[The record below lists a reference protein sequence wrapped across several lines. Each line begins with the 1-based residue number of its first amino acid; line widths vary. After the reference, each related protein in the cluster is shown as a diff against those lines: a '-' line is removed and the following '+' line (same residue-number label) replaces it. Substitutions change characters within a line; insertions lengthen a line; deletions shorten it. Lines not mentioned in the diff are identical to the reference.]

1 MPPPELADFMAQTC
15 DSSFTK
21 HCQAIIDNAVGG
33 GIVCA
38 LGEQSLRTFLTDIS
52 ITLKPQQD
60 FIIEG
65 LDNLKKTTEV
75 AVAALE
81 ESGSPYKHSVVRN
94 LRTHNAAYV
103 TFTKEGDTFRGAT
116 KFAKGL
122 RRTIGSA
129 WDPPNAPVNIR
140 LRGSGSLGVTGGPL
154 LNEVAQSLNM
164 VWLISAGSLEDPF
177 CLMEVCAAVRQGTPV
192 LPVRL
197 AGAGMRPLNLPI
209 WAYSIEAKPSR
220 SGVTTSSALTASSAD
235 DTAVA
240 ADANS
245 KNGPD
250 TLKNSSNLI
259 GGGGRSG
266 GEHQLVATG
275 GDASNTATEFRE
287 RGRRLRRRAVDGFY
301 AQLAQR
307 LPKQV
312 QAELHRNRF
321 LVKDVI
327 AAVRSCL
334 EGTGETEAGDTGQ
347 AGAGAAG
354 TRSDR
359 AASATASKARAK
371 PPVFDISDQPADHDM
386 LLTTLVGVNRRK
398 TGPADVEDITNRD
411 KERESASS
419 SWNWEQVPQSAP
431 LAGRARL
438 TDAVPWRTD
447 EEMSEM
453 IKMEEAEADDLAGLL
468 VQDMRTHPSSE
479 QHQWEGCKGLADLAA
494 RDSDGLSAVRRQG
507 GIQAILAA
515 LAACPKDADVQRWGC
530 QALVP
535 LFSDPIVATPFRQAG
550 IAAVIRALAVL
561 SCCEA
566 ALKSMGAVGGA
577 GGGSGARGGGPKA
590 TAARARWNRAVKK
603 LEINRVREQRRASLE
618 KSEAAVR
625 AIEREEEELAKKI
638 EASRKSIELELQ
650 KEIEAEED
658 AAVADANDAAEGDDT
673 GETRDNTNSDEG
685 SSSESVDAAA
695 AAAVSGVRGSIDGKD
710 KEGGR
715 TAAEETTPEGQEKPE
730 LENNGETEN
739 DKGDSNDKDD
749 SSICDDALAEE
760 QRRLEEQDRLEHEAE
775 MARLKKIQD
784 ANKLDQWAM
793 TDADIAIYDKAFF
806 KQDKDKDGF
815 ISPQE
820 AKSMF
825 QKARTSEDAR
835 RHIWEMCD
843 PYRRGKLTQHGWRV
857 AYHLARSMKSRKL
870 ELPEALPLCLY
881 PPGFVPGASSPAE
894 KGNDAVD
901 APEGGNSSQGNREE
915 NRKGVKESAGN
926 EGRAVTD
933 ENRGAGVGGG
943 ECEPGGARGKARGK
957 TKDKQ
962 NGKKGGGIFSRNK
975 PASANSSMK
984 EKEGGKGMEAMGL
997 QKKVKTES
1005 VGEKET
1011 AAVELGPAS
1020 QDKDKDKD
1028 KRKKKTKNTKE
1039 KKEVDTGDS
1048 DKYHLSDAHKTQ
1060 YTKVFDK
1067 LTKGKTEKKIS
1078 GNQAAKMLAKS
1089 GLSKKDLGKL
1099 WAMADADRD
1108 GKLSGHEFAVAM
1120 HLAACAVGT
1129 PALPLPGALPPCL
1142 AAASATENKTSRE
1155 GDGDGPAG
1163 AAAMAE
1169 EAGSVVLVD
1178 DTSSVVSSLG
1188 YPEGLSDVDSEE
1200 EGGAAAGTRDNAP
1213 EKATGKEE
1221 KCRQESKKGGASS
1234 DPAAARTDEVPG
1246 KRTGM
1251 TKKAR
1256 DKDRA
1261 RGQKDKEEGVA
1272 GDGEG
1277 EGSATT
1283 GTSRKE
1289 KEQEG
1294 GSEYRMSDQD
1304 AARYG
1309 KAFDKLAKGNGVT
1322 LGGKEAAV
1330 VLAKSGLGKKDLGRL
1345 WTMSDIDRDGALS
1358 RVEFSIAMH
1367 LASCSAKKGLPVPR
1381 ALPES
1386 LAALLSQPGAP
1397 NEERGRGAAASGEE
1411 TTTTGSTTTRGK
1423 VETPSA
1429 SSDSGRNS
1437 RQRSK
1442 REANAGKI
1450 KAEAIGDKQGGNGG
1464 KDGKRAGTKPRT
1476 KNERKEEEKGNK
1488 DGSNTAATT
1497 EKEAGSS
1504 KKRGFEMVS
1513 SAAVATTAGP
1523 SKTSAAAENDTTD
1536 KTTNPASPE
1545 ADSGGQ
1551 SKKRNKKATP
1561 RDQEQEHHKGDKHA
1575 TTATAAKQ
1583 RPASRDKTLA
1593 VEAARSKPLKNHK
1606 APKKNKKGKTSSPA
1620 TTAGQVG
1627 SGREAEESVPP
1638 QPDQQSGSANAPA
1651 ETLALVSVPEE
1662 RHEGRLA
1669 AAKAGKSVTE
1679 IEAGSAEGDAD
1690 HDRAETEDEGDD
1702 AKTPTKEIKS
1712 LSREERDQL
1721 YGMSTSERAG
1731 YDVIFMQID
1740 ADHNGTIDGHEAA
1753 KLLGKSGLTRAQLSD
1768 IWGLAD
1774 ANDNGE
1780 LDHDEWAVALHLC
1793 RCVAH
1798 KHLPLPETLPRSLGG
1813 LGLAG
1818 GPDDDDEQPD
1828 GGKDQGPKGSK
1839 AKREA
1844 EQAREKEKKM
1854 MAGRAVKLRE
1864 QTQAFRLGKVTAAA
1878 FYITLAGAFGAKRH
1892 TMIPKVARSLPLDK
1906 ARALVA
1912 AAGLGEEVLEDNEV
1926 AEAKLAALR
1935 RRRVDEAN
1943 LHVKATT
1950 SNATARDV
1958 SLLACRL
1965 ANRLSATLDD
1975 ENGGARGTEGVG
1987 GDTLGAQI
1995 SVAADMASAGG
2006 VDAVALIFRM
2016 FGALDLEL
2024 MVEALQFSLILARA
2038 CGAVPIDE
2046 AASETSSLASSSHS
2060 LAGDRVVETAPE
2072 PSPLLPLLRPLYAP
2086 SVCKRVAE
2094 VAKQFS
2100 HSRRTQRLVCLLV
2113 GELGSTCGAPA
2124 RRCFA
2129 DCCEPI
2135 VVATAGGL
2143 DEHAASDSDGSSVLG
2158 GVGGGGGGKNGLST
2172 SIVASS
2178 LPGQG
2183 VRDVACQALSIL
2195 AQEPG
2200 LSRRL
2205 VAAGAGKASAIALAA
2220 APREHSVQLYGLETI
2235 ALLAESSCSPGMW
2248 ESTTIDA
2255 PCRLAVQ
2262 SVQTFI
2268 RDPNIHQAASRAIL
2282 ALLVGDAAGDASRS
2296 IAAAGGATALARVLA
2311 TSPNVRE
2318 VQFPAVLAINELLE
2332 GCRRNCADSVP
2343 TPASEPGGDDGSAS
2357 AVAAEPG
2364 NVERELIAAAGCELL
2379 CKSAK
2384 AFPRD
2389 RDLRLGCLRAMGALC
2404 RGARQAAVGRLIA
2417 AGVCEQLMKV
2427 VDAYPDDI
2435 EVRRAGLALLVGI
2448 SEHGEGTTEA
2458 SDDETEEHDD
2468 QGTQITTGALASRL
2482 GFVGAVDFAGMWLRQ
2497 VTAPTWAWV
2506 AGHGGGGGEEE
2517 ELARAWDL
2525 LMSCKTAF
2533 LLTRHSSTN
2542 RNRLTSMGAME
2553 ALSRAVAL
2561 SGRKNNLK
2569 VGLTPPAGLQ
2579 QDSTLSI
2586 AAETQLWAAQAL
2598 AELSGGHDNES
2609 RCSALMRCGA
2619 LRALLAAMNKSNSVS
2634 QLQRAGCMALG
2645 NVASCLKPKDLQA
2658 LGRNGGA
2665 QAVTGAFEACPG
2677 DKDVALAGLLAV
2689 AKLSMSSEN
2698 RRLLGQAGVCP
2709 LISKELLDFSHDE
2722 AVAEEGCRAVTRLAA
2737 LSGFNRTALGHAR
2750 AAEATATAMRK
2761 QPSKP
2766 KVQRWGLSAA
2776 AALVAETDPS
2786 GNTDRITSAGILGL
2800 AVKALMKFR
2809 HNPTVQAEGLKT
2821 FAKVATSGKD
2831 GTDAVW
2837 EAGVVLTV
2845 VRALGLY
2852 LNDANVQHW
2861 GVATMRALTGTD
2873 DRCDVW
2879 RGAGAPEAV
2888 VRTLVAFG
2896 RDGTGRHARHDEEG
2910 LGRAS
2915 EARPCTAEESLC
2927 VQFQACAAAFNLA
2940 VSSPDARRRIVR
2952 EGAGEAL
2959 AGMMKS
2965 NSSNQAALRGA
2976 LATLAALSASGAE
2989 NRKRLHRQE
2998 KEPAFCS
3005 GYKGGVPKAVASAL
3019 ESFPEDRRVRCEG
3032 ALTVQNLSLTPG
3044 GARAMTKA
3052 GVAPVI
3058 IRLLR
3063 ATLEESSSPTTSEGE
3078 GEGEEGPTLNCAI
3091 ENGHSG
3097 GRQADRDVIV
3107 YLLNGLA
3114 NMAAVDKSLGDFIGR
3129 HGACQAVV
3137 FALEHHPR
3145 DLQMQASGVKAVRAL
3160 ALGGCR
3166 NVRDLARLRGPL
3178 AIARAQGLFLRDRE
3192 IQLAVGAAMEALCR
3206 EGNRANREALVGAG
3220 SIVLLESAL
3229 TQFANDAEVVSQS
3242 FRALVEIVLVGTG
3255 PKTGMDA
3262 EGEDSKRC
3270 SRNVAGVE
3278 EEPQVK
3284 RSFSLPQLT
3293 LTEGAAATKGPL
3305 QPGEDACGTVG
3316 GVAVGEV
3323 SCAVEMVL
3331 AVLERN
3337 PCREVCLEAFA
3348 ALGRLL
3354 VNLGATDSE
3363 SVNVRSN
3370 DVRGQACQNRG
3381 AADGDTTACR
3391 KLPHNGMDGAVSP
3404 AGGLLQLAKVR
3415 HAVKRALKINR
3426 CDDVGLASR
3435 GGQILTLIAVAR
3447 GRALA
3452 Q

>member
-1 MPPPELADFMAQTC
+1 MAKTC

-21 HCQAIIDNAVGG
+21 HYQAIIDNAVGG
-33 GIVCA
+33 GIVCS
-38 LGEQSLRTFLTDIS
+38 LGEQSLRTFLTDIN

-60 FIIEG
+60 FIVQG
-65 LDNLKKTTEV
+65 LEKLKKTTEA

-81 ESGSPYKHSVVRN
+81 ESGSPYKHTVVRN

-122 RRTIGSA
+122 QRTIGSA
-129 WDPPNAPVNIR
+129 WDPPNAPVKIR

-154 LNEVAQSLNM
+154 LHEVAQSLNM

-209 WAYSIEAKPSR
+209 WAYSIEIKPSR
-220 SGVTTSSALTASSAD
+220 SGATTSSSLTASSAD
-235 DTAVA
+235 DAAVI
-240 ADANS
+240 ADANT
-245 KNGPD
+245 KNGPGNLENGSD
-250 TLKNSSNLI
+250 LKDCERGS
-259 GGGGRSG
+259 GG
-266 GEHQLVATG
+266 GEHQLAATG
-275 GDASNTATEFRE
+275 CGTGNTATEFRE

-307 LPKQV
+307 LPTKV

-327 AAVRSCL
+327 AAVRSCF
-334 EGTGETEAGDTGQ
+334 EGTGESEIGGTQQ
-347 AGAGAAG
+347 AGAGPAD
-354 TRSDR
+354 TRSDKT
-359 AASATASKARAK
+359 ASATVSKARAK
-371 PPVFDISDQPADHDM
+371 PPVFDISDQPPEHDM
-386 LLTTLVGVNRRK
+386 LLAALVGVNRRN
-398 TGPADVEDITNRD
+398 TGKADVEDDANRD
-411 KERESASS
+411 KGRESGSS
-419 SWNWEQVPQSAP
+419 FWNWEQVPRSAP

-438 TDAVPWRTD
+438 TDAVPWRSD
-447 EEMSEM
+447 EEVSQM

-468 VQDMRTHPSSE
+468 VNDMRTHPSSE

-535 LFSDPIVATPFRQAG
+535 LFSDPIVAKAFRQAG

-566 ALKSMGAVGGA
+566 ALKSMGAVGGSCR
-577 GGGSGARGGGPKA
+577 GSAVRGGRAKA
-590 TAARARWNRAVKK
+590 TSARTRWSRAVQKVD
-603 LEINRVREQRRASLE
+603 LFADRFW
-618 KSEAAVR
+618 
-625 AIEREEEELAKKI
+625 LARKI
-638 EASRKSIELELQ
+638 EARRKSIELELQ

-658 AAVADANDAAEGDDT
+658 AALAGDNDAAETNDA
-673 GETRDNTNSDEG
+673 GESRDNANSDEG
-685 SSSESVDAAA
+685 PSLGSVHAATTAAA
-695 AAAVSGVRGSIDGKD
+695 AGARGSIDGKNK
-710 KEGGR
+710 KEGR
-715 TAAEETTPEGQEKPE
+715 TSAEETTPEGQEE
-730 LENNGETEN
+730 SEIENNGEPEEKN
-739 DKGDSNDKDD
+739 KDD

-775 MARLKKIQD
+775 MARLKKE
-784 ANKLDQWAM
+784 L
-793 TDADIAIYDKAFF
+793 
-806 KQDKDKDGF
+806 
-815 ISPQE
+815 
-820 AKSMF
+820 
-825 QKARTSEDAR
+825 
-835 RHIWEMCD
+835 CD

-870 ELPEALPLCLY
+870 ELPEALPLCLH
-881 PPGFVPGASSPAE
+881 PPGFVPGASPPAE
-894 KGNDAVD
+894 KRNDAVD
-901 APEGGNSSQGNREE
+901 APEGGNGGQGNREA
-915 NRKGVKESAGN
+915 NRKGVKGSVGN
-926 EGRAVTD
+926 GVPAVANEDRET
-933 ENRGAGVGGG
+933 GVGGG
-943 ECEPGGARGKARGK
+943 EGKAGEAKGKVRGK
-957 TKDKQ
+957 TQEKN
-962 NGKKGGGIFSRNK
+962 NGKKGGGIFSRTR
-975 PASANSSMK
+975 PTLANSSTK
-984 EKEGGKGMEAMGL
+984 EKEGGKEMEAMEL
-997 QKKVKTES
+997 QAKVKTES

-1011 AAVELGPAS
+1011 AAVVLGPS
-1020 QDKDKDKD
+1020 EDMDNN
-1028 KRKKKTKNTKE
+1028 KRKTKKNKTKATKE
-1039 KKEVDTGDS
+1039 HKEVDTDVS
-1048 DKYHLSDAHKTQ
+1048 AIYHMSYAQKTR
-1060 YTKVFDK
+1060 YTNVFDK
-1067 LTKGKTEKKIS
+1067 LTTRKTEKKI
-1078 GNQAAKMLAKS
+1078 GGKQAATMLAKS
-1089 GLSKKDLGKL
+1089 GLSKTDLGSL

-1108 GKLSGHEFAVAM
+1108 GKLSRHEFAVAM
-1120 HLAACAVGT
+1120 HLAACAVRT
-1129 PALPLPGALPPCL
+1129 PALALPSVLPPCL
-1142 AAASATENKTSRE
+1142 AAASATENEGNRE
-1155 GDGDGPAG
+1155 GDGRVA
-1163 AAAMAE
+1163 AE
-1169 EAGSVVLVD
+1169 EKG
-1178 DTSSVVSSLG
+1178 
-1188 YPEGLSDVDSEE
+1188 
-1200 EGGAAAGTRDNAP
+1200 
-1213 EKATGKEE
+1213 
-1221 KCRQESKKGGASS
+1221 RQESTKGVASS
-1234 DPAAARTDEVPG
+1234 DPSPAKTDEVPG
-1246 KRTGM
+1246 KMIGM
-1251 TKKAR
+1251 TKQAL
-1256 DKDRA
+1256 DEDHA
-1261 RGQKDKEEGVA
+1261 RGQKDEKEAVT

-1277 EGSATT
+1277 EGSAKAR
-1283 GTSRKE
+1283 SYSKE
-1289 KEQEG
+1289 KEKEG

-1309 KAFDKLAKGNGVT
+1309 KAFDKLVKGKGVT
-1322 LGGKEAAV
+1322 LGGKKAAV
-1330 VLAKSGLGKKDLGRL
+1330 VLAKSGLRKKDLGHL
-1345 WTMSDIDRDGALS
+1345 WVMSDVDRDGALS
-1358 RVEFSIAMH
+1358 RMEFSIAMH

-1386 LAALLSQPGAP
+1386 LGALLPQPAVQS
-1397 NEERGRGAAASGEE
+1397 EERGKGVAASAEE
-1411 TTTTGSTTTRGK
+1411 TITTGSTNTREK
-1423 VETPSA
+1423 LEIPSA
-1429 SSDSGRNS
+1429 SSGS
-1437 RQRSK
+1437 
-1442 REANAGKI
+1442 
-1450 KAEAIGDKQGGNGG
+1450 GGNKGRRNKCG
-1464 KDGKRAGTKPRT
+1464 DDAGNKMTGAVENDQARNIGYGNKKARTTART
-1476 KNERKEEEKGNK
+1476 KKGGREEEKGNK
-1488 DGSNTAATT
+1488 GGSSATAAT
-1497 EKEAGSS
+1497 EEEAGLS
-1504 KKRGFEMVS
+1504 KKRGFGVMSSAAS
-1513 SAAVATTAGP
+1513 SAAVAATAGE
-1523 SKTSAAAENDTTD
+1523 SETSAAAENDITGETT
-1536 KTTNPASPE
+1536 KHVSPA
-1545 ADSGGQ
+1545 ADSGGKN
-1551 SKKRNKKATP
+1551 KKRNKKATP
-1561 RDQEQEHHKGDKHA
+1561 RDQDQDQEHHKDGKHA
-1575 TTATAAKQ
+1575 TTAAAATAAKR
-1583 RPASRDKTLA
+1583 RPASRHTKL
-1593 VEAARSKPLKNHK
+1593 VMKEAGRSKPLEKSR
-1606 APKKNKKGKTSSPA
+1606 APKTNRKGKSSSPA
-1620 TTAGQVG
+1620 TIADKAG
-1627 SGREAEESVPP
+1627 SAREAEESVPA
-1638 QPDQQSGSANAPA
+1638 QPDQQSGSDNDHAQKF
-1651 ETLALVSVPEE
+1651 ALVSVPEE
-1662 RHEGRLA
+1662 RREGRLT
-1669 AAKAGKSVTE
+1669 AAKGGKCVAE
-1679 IEAGSAEGDAD
+1679 VAAGSVEGGA
-1690 HDRAETEDEGDD
+1690 DRAETETEGED
-1702 AKTPTKEIKS
+1702 AKTPTKENKS

-1731 YDVIFMQID
+1731 YDVIFMQ
-1740 ADHNGTIDGHEAA
+1740 
-1753 KLLGKSGLTRAQLSD
+1753 LSK

-1818 GPDDDDEQPD
+1818 GPDDDEEQSD
-1828 GGKDQGPKGSK
+1828 GGRDQGPKGSK

-1844 EQAREKEKKM
+1844 EQAREKKKRA

-1926 AEAKLAALR
+1926 VEAKLAALR

-1975 ENGGARGTEGVG
+1975 ENGGARGTGRVG
-1987 GDTLGAQI
+1987 GDTLGAQT

-2038 CGAVPIDE
+2038 CSAVPKDE
-2046 AASETSSLASSSHS
+2046 EPASETSSLASSSHS
-2060 LAGDRVVETAPE
+2060 LVEDRVVETAPE

-2100 HSRRTQRLVCLLV
+2100 HSRKTQRLVCLLV
-2113 GELGSTCGAPA
+2113 GELGSTCGPPA

-2135 VVATAGGL
+2135 VVVAAGGL

-2158 GVGGGGGGKNGLST
+2158 GIGGGGKNELST

-2178 LPGQG
+2178 LPGRG
-2183 VRDVACQALSIL
+2183 VRDVACQALSVL
-2195 AQEPG
+2195 AQESG

-2205 VAAGAGKASAIALAA
+2205 VAAGAGKASAVALAA

-2235 ALLAESSCSPGMW
+2235 ALLAESSSSPGMW

-2262 SVQTFI
+2262 SVQTFM
-2268 RDPNIHQAASRAIL
+2268 RDANIHRAASRAIL

-2332 GCRRNCADSVP
+2332 RFRSNCAESAP
-2343 TPASEPGGDDGSAS
+2343 TPVSEPGEEDDSAS

-2379 CKSAK
+2379 CK
-2384 AFPRD
+2384 
-2389 RDLRLGCLRAMGALC
+2389 
-2404 RGARQAAVGRLIA
+2404 
-2417 AGVCEQLMKV
+2417 LMKI

-2435 EVRRAGLALLVGI
+2435 EVRRAGLALLVGV

-2458 SDDETEEHDD
+2458 SDDETEENDD
-2468 QGTQITTGALASRL
+2468 QGNQMTTGALASRL
-2482 GFVGAVDFAGMWLRQ
+2482 GFVGAVDFAGVWLRQ

-2506 AGHGGGGGEEE
+2506 AGHGGGGGEED

-2525 LMSCKTAF
+2525 LMSCKAAF

-2569 VGLTPPAGLQ
+2569 VGLTPPVGLQ
-2579 QDSTLSI
+2579 QDSKLSI
-2586 AAETQLWAAQAL
+2586 QAETQLWAAQAL
-2598 AELSGGHDNES
+2598 TELSGGHDNAS

-2619 LRALLAAMNKSNSVS
+2619 LRALLAAMNKSSSAS

-2709 LISKELLDFSHDE
+2709 MISKELLDFSHDE

-2750 AAEATATAMRK
+2750 AAEATATALLK
-2761 QPSKP
+2761 HPSKP

-2831 GTDAVW
+2831 GNEAVW
-2837 EAGVVLTV
+2837 AAGVVLTV

-2852 LNDANVQHW
+2852 LNDANIQHW
-2861 GVATMRALTGTD
+2861 GVATMRALTGSD

-2888 VRTLVAFG
+2888 VRTLAAFG
-2896 RDGTGRHARHDEEG
+2896 RDGTGRHATHDEEG
-2910 LGRAS
+2910 LSRAS
-2915 EARPCTAEESLC
+2915 ETRPCTAEESLC
-2927 VQFQACAAAFNLA
+2927 VQFQACATAFNLA
-2940 VSSPDARRRIVR
+2940 MSSPDARRRIVR

-2976 LATLAALSASGAE
+2976 LATLAALSASGAD
-2989 NRKRLHRQE
+2989 NRK
-2998 KEPAFCS
+2998 P
-3005 GYKGGVPKAVASAL
+3005 SAL

-3063 ATLEESSSPTTSEGE
+3063 TTLEESSSPTTSERE
-3078 GEGEEGPTLNCAI
+3078 GEGEEGPTLNGAI
-3091 ENGHSG
+3091 ANGHSG
-3097 GRQADRDVIV
+3097 GKPADRDVIV

-3114 NMAAVDKSLGDFIGR
+3114 NMAAADKNLSDFIGR
-3129 HGACQAVV
+3129 HGACKAVV

-3166 NVRDLARLRGPL
+3166 NVQDLARLRGPS

-3206 EGNRANREALVGAG
+3206 GGNRANQEALVGAG
-3220 SIVLLESAL
+3220 TIVLLESAL
-3229 TQFANDAEVVSQS
+3229 TQFASDAEVVSQS
-3242 FRALVEIVLVGTG
+3242 FRALVEIVLGGVG
-3255 PKTGMDA
+3255 PKTVMGA
-3262 EGEDSKRC
+3262 EGEDSQRC
-3270 SRNVAGVE
+3270 SRSVAGVE
-3278 EEPQVK
+3278 EEPSVK

-3293 LTEGAAATKGPL
+3293 LTDGEAAINGPL
-3305 QPGEDACGTVG
+3305 QPGGDAGGTVG

-3323 SCAVEMVL
+3323 SCAVGMVL

-3337 PCREVCLEAFA
+3337 PCRDVCLEAFS

-3363 SVNVRSN
+3363 SVSVGSN
-3370 DVRGQACQNRG
+3370 DVRGQTYQNR
-3381 AADGDTTACR
+3381 AATADDTTACH
-3391 KLPHNGMDGAVSP
+3391 KVSHSGMKGGVSP

-3415 HAVKRALKINR
+3415 QAVKRALKIYG
-3426 CDDVGLASR
+3426 CDDVDLASR

>member
-1 MPPPELADFMAQTC
+1 M
-15 DSSFTK
+15 
-21 HCQAIIDNAVGG
+21 
-33 GIVCA
+33 
-38 LGEQSLRTFLTDIS
+38 
-52 ITLKPQQD
+52 
-60 FIIEG
+60 
-65 LDNLKKTTEV
+65 
-75 AVAALE
+75 
-81 ESGSPYKHSVVRN
+81 
-94 LRTHNAAYV
+94 
-103 TFTKEGDTFRGAT
+103 
-116 KFAKGL
+116 
-122 RRTIGSA
+122 
-129 WDPPNAPVNIR
+129 
-140 LRGSGSLGVTGGPL
+140 
-154 LNEVAQSLNM
+154 
-164 VWLISAGSLEDPF
+164 
-177 CLMEVCAAVRQGTPV
+177 
-192 LPVRL
+192 
-197 AGAGMRPLNLPI
+197 
-209 WAYSIEAKPSR
+209 
-220 SGVTTSSALTASSAD
+220 
-235 DTAVA
+235 
-240 ADANS
+240 
-245 KNGPD
+245 
-250 TLKNSSNLI
+250 
-259 GGGGRSG
+259 
-266 GEHQLVATG
+266 
-275 GDASNTATEFRE
+275 
-287 RGRRLRRRAVDGFY
+287 
-301 AQLAQR
+301 
-307 LPKQV
+307 
-312 QAELHRNRF
+312 
-321 LVKDVI
+321 
-327 AAVRSCL
+327 
-334 EGTGETEAGDTGQ
+334 
-347 AGAGAAG
+347 
-354 TRSDR
+354 
-359 AASATASKARAK
+359 
-371 PPVFDISDQPADHDM
+371 
-386 LLTTLVGVNRRK
+386 
-398 TGPADVEDITNRD
+398 
-411 KERESASS
+411 
-419 SWNWEQVPQSAP
+419 
-431 LAGRARL
+431 
-438 TDAVPWRTD
+438 
-447 EEMSEM
+447 
-453 IKMEEAEADDLAGLL
+453 
-468 VQDMRTHPSSE
+468 
-479 QHQWEGCKGLADLAA
+479 
-494 RDSDGLSAVRRQG
+494 
-507 GIQAILAA
+507 
-515 LAACPKDADVQRWGC
+515 
-530 QALVP
+530 
-535 LFSDPIVATPFRQAG
+535 
-550 IAAVIRALAVL
+550 
-561 SCCEA
+561 
-566 ALKSMGAVGGA
+566 
-577 GGGSGARGGGPKA
+577 
-590 TAARARWNRAVKK
+590 
-603 LEINRVREQRRASLE
+603 
-618 KSEAAVR
+618 
-625 AIEREEEELAKKI
+625 
-638 EASRKSIELELQ
+638 
-650 KEIEAEED
+650 
-658 AAVADANDAAEGDDT
+658 
-673 GETRDNTNSDEG
+673 
-685 SSSESVDAAA
+685 
-695 AAAVSGVRGSIDGKD
+695 
-710 KEGGR
+710 
-715 TAAEETTPEGQEKPE
+715 
-730 LENNGETEN
+730 
-739 DKGDSNDKDD
+739 
-749 SSICDDALAEE
+749 
-760 QRRLEEQDRLEHEAE
+760 
-775 MARLKKIQD
+775 
-784 ANKLDQWAM
+784 
-793 TDADIAIYDKAFF
+793 F
-806 KQDKDKDGF
+806 K
-815 ISPQE
+815 
-820 AKSMF
+820 
-825 QKARTSEDAR
+825 KARTSEDAR

-881 PPGFVPGASSPAE
+881 PPGFVPGASTPAE

-901 APEGGNSSQGNREE
+901 APEGGNRSQANREA
-915 NRKGVKESAGN
+915 NRKGDRGSVGNGGPAGAN
-926 EGRAVTD
+926 ED
-933 ENRGAGVGGG
+933 RGASVGGG
-943 ECEPGGARGKARGK
+943 EGEAGGAKGNVRGK
-957 TKDKQ
+957 TQEKN
-962 NGKKGGGIFSRNK
+962 NGKEGGGMFSRKK
-975 PASANSSMK
+975 PASANSSTK
-984 EKEGGKGMEAMGL
+984 GKEGGKEMEAMEL
-997 QKKVKTES
+997 QEKVKTES

-1011 AAVELGPAS
+1011 AEVVLGPS
-1020 QDKDKDKD
+1020 EDMDNDKN
-1028 KRKKKTKNTKE
+1028 KRKTKKKKTKATKE
-1039 KKEVDTGDS
+1039 KKEVDTNGS
-1048 DKYHLSDAHKTQ
+1048 DKYHMSDAQKTG
-1060 YTKVFDK
+1060 YTNVFDK
-1067 LTKGKTEKKIS
+1067 LTKGKPEKKI
-1078 GNQAAKMLAKS
+1078 GGKQAATMLAKS
-1089 GLSKKDLGKL
+1089 GLSKTDLGHL

-1108 GKLSGHEFAVAM
+1108 GKLSRHEFAVAM
-1120 HLAACAVGT
+1120 HLAARAVGT
-1129 PALPLPGALPPCL
+1129 PALALPSVLPPCL
-1142 AAASATENKTSRE
+1142 AAASATENEGNRE
-1155 GDGDGPAG
+1155 GDGRV
-1163 AAAMAE
+1163 AAAE

-1188 YPEGLSDVDSEE
+1188 YPEGLSDVDSET
-1200 EGGAAAGTRDNAP
+1200 GGDAASGTRDNAP
-1213 EKATGKEE
+1213 EKATGEEE
-1221 KCRQESKKGGASS
+1221 KGRQESKKGVASS
-1234 DPAAARTDEVPG
+1234 DPVPARTDEMPE
-1246 KRTGM
+1246 KMTGM
-1251 TKKAR
+1251 TKKAL
-1256 DKDRA
+1256 DEDHA
-1261 RGQKDKEEGVA
+1261 RGQKDKKEAVA

-1277 EGSATT
+1277 EGSAKTR
-1283 GTSRKE
+1283 SSSEEKE
-1289 KEQEG
+1289 KEG

-1304 AARYG
+1304 AARYD
-1309 KAFDKLAKGNGVT
+1309 KAFNKLVKGKGVT

-1330 VLAKSGLGKKDLGRL
+1330 VLAKSGLGKRDLGRL
-1345 WTMSDIDRDGALS
+1345 WAMSDVDRDGALS
-1358 RVEFSIAMH
+1358 RMEFSIAMH
-1367 LASCSAKKGLPVPR
+1367 LVSCSAKKGLPVPR

-1386 LAALLSQPGAP
+1386 LGALLPQPEVQS
-1397 NEERGRGAAASGEE
+1397 EEIGNGVATSAEE
-1411 TTTTGSTTTRGK
+1411 TTTTTGSTNTREK
-1423 VETPSA
+1423 LETPSA
-1429 SSDSGRNS
+1429 SSDSGGTKGRRN
-1437 RQRSK
+1437 K
-1442 REANAGKI
+1442 RGAVAGK
-1450 KAEAIGDKQGGNGG
+1450 KMAEAVEDNQGRYTGYDNKKAGTIARTKKEGG
-1464 KDGKRAGTKPRT
+1464 KG
-1476 KNERKEEEKGNK
+1476 EKGNK
-1488 DGSNTAATT
+1488 NGSRSAAATT

-1504 KKRGFEMVS
+1504 KKRGCGMVS
-1513 SAAVATTAGP
+1513 SAAVATTAGE
-1523 SKTSAAAENDTTD
+1523 SETSAAAEDGITGE
-1536 KTTNPASPE
+1536 TTNHASPAE
-1545 ADSGGQ
+1545 ASGGKN
-1551 SKKRNKKATP
+1551 KKRSKKATP
-1561 RDQEQEHHKGDKHA
+1561 GDQDQEHHKDDKHDT
-1575 TTATAAKQ
+1575 TTAAAAAAAAKR
-1583 RPASRDKTLA
+1583 RPASRDKTL
-1593 VEAARSKPLKNHK
+1593 VMEEAGRLKPLEKPQ
-1606 APKKNKKGKTSSPA
+1606 APKKNKKGKSSSPA
-1620 TTAGQVG
+1620 RIADKVG
-1627 SGREAEESVPP
+1627 SAGEAEESVSPE
-1638 QPDQQSGSANAPA
+1638 PDQQSGSDNDHAK
-1651 ETLALVSVPEE
+1651 TLALVSVPEE
-1662 RHEGRLA
+1662 RREGRLT
-1669 AAKAGKSVTE
+1669 AAKGGKYVAE
-1679 IEAGSAEGDAD
+1679 VAAGSVEGDA
-1690 HDRAETEDEGDD
+1690 DRAETETEGED
-1702 AKTPTKEIKS
+1702 AKTPTKENMP

-1740 ADHNGTIDGHEAA
+1740 ADHNGTIDGREAA
-1753 KLLGKSGLTRAQLSD
+1753 NLLCKSGLTRAQLSK

-1818 GPDDDDEQPD
+1818 GPDDDEEQPD
-1828 GGKDQGPKGSK
+1828 GGRDQGPKGSK
-1839 AKREA
+1839 AIREA
-1844 EQAREKEKKM
+1844 EQAREKEKKA

-1892 TMIPKVARSLPLDK
+1892 TMIPKVARSLPLDR
-1906 ARALVA
+1906 ARALVV

-1975 ENGGARGTEGVG
+1975 ENGGARGAEGVG
-1987 GDTLGAQI
+1987 GDTLGAQT

-2006 VDAVALIFRM
+2006 VDAAALIFRM

-2038 CGAVPIDE
+2038 CSAVPIDE
-2046 AASETSSLASSSHS
+2046 EPASETSSLASSSHS
-2060 LAGDRVVETAPE
+2060 LVEDRVVETAPE

-2100 HSRRTQRLVCLLV
+2100 HSRKTQRLVCLLV

-2135 VVATAGGL
+2135 VVASAGGL

-2158 GVGGGGGGKNGLST
+2158 GTGGGGKNGLST

-2183 VRDVACQALSIL
+2183 VRDVACQALSVL
-2195 AQEPG
+2195 AQESG

-2205 VAAGAGKASAIALAA
+2205 VAAGAGKASAVALAA

-2268 RDPNIHQAASRAIL
+2268 RDANIHRAASRAIL

-2318 VQFPAVLAINELLE
+2318 VQLPAVLAINELLE
-2332 GCRRNCADSVP
+2332 RCRSSCAESVP
-2343 TPASEPGGDDGSAS
+2343 TPVSEPGEEDDSVSA
-2357 AVAAEPG
+2357 AAAEPG
-2364 NVERELIAAAGCELL
+2364 KVERELIAAAGCELL

-2417 AGVCEQLMKV
+2417 AGVCEQLMKILG
-2427 VDAYPDDI
+2427 AYPDDI
-2435 EVRRAGLALLVGI
+2435 EVRRAGLALLVGV

-2458 SDDETEEHDD
+2458 SDDETEENDD
-2468 QGTQITTGALASRL
+2468 QDNQITTGALASRL
-2482 GFVGAVDFAGMWLRQ
+2482 GFVGAVDFAGVWLRQ

-2506 AGHGGGGGEEE
+2506 AGHGGGGGEED

-2525 LMSCKTAF
+2525 LMSCKAAF

-2542 RNRLTSMGAME
+2542 RDRLTSMGAME

-2569 VGLTPPAGLQ
+2569 
-2579 QDSTLSI
+2579 
-2586 AAETQLWAAQAL
+2586 
-2598 AELSGGHDNES
+2598 
-2609 RCSALMRCGA
+2609 
-2619 LRALLAAMNKSNSVS
+2619 
-2634 QLQRAGCMALG
+2634 
-2645 NVASCLKPKDLQA
+2645 A

-2709 LISKELLDFSHDE
+2709 MISKELLDFSHDE

-2750 AAEATATAMRK
+2750 AAEATATALLK
-2761 QPSKP
+2761 HPSKP
-2766 KVQRWGLSAA
+2766 RVQRWGLSAA

-2831 GTDAVW
+2831 GNDAVW
-2837 EAGVVLTV
+2837 AAGVVLTV

-2861 GVATMRALTGTD
+2861 GVATMRALTGSD

-2915 EARPCTAEESLC
+2915 ETRPCTAEESLC
-2927 VQFQACAAAFNLA
+2927 VQFQACATAFNLA
-2940 VSSPDARRRIVR
+2940 MSSPDARRRIVR

-2976 LATLAALSASGAE
+2976 LATLAALSASGVE
-2989 NRKRLHRQE
+2989 NRKRLHR
-2998 KEPAFCS
+2998 
-3005 GYKGGVPKAVASAL
+3005 YKGGVPKAVASAL

-3032 ALTVQNLSLTPG
+3032 ALTVQNLSLTLG

-3063 ATLEESSSPTTSEGE
+3063 TTLEESSFPTTSERE
-3078 GEGEEGPTLNCAI
+3078 
-3091 ENGHSG
+3091 
-3097 GRQADRDVIV
+3097 VIV

-3114 NMAAVDKSLGDFIGR
+3114 NMAAADKSLSDFIGR
-3129 HGACQAVV
+3129 HGACEAVV

-3166 NVRDLARLRGPL
+3166 NVQDLARLRGPS

-3206 EGNRANREALVGAG
+3206 GGNRANREALVGAG
-3220 SIVLLESAL
+3220 TIVLLESAL
-3229 TQFANDAEVVSQS
+3229 SQFASDAEVVSQS
-3242 FRALVEIVLVGTG
+3242 FRALVEIVLAGSG
-3255 PKTGMDA
+3255 PKAVMGA
-3262 EGEDSKRC
+3262 EGEDNQRC
-3270 SRNVAGVE
+3270 SRSVAGVE
-3278 EEPQVK
+3278 EEPPVK

-3293 LTEGAAATKGPL
+3293 LTEGKAAIKGPL
-3305 QPGEDACGTVG
+3305 QPGEDAGGTVG

-3323 SCAVEMVL
+3323 SCAVGMVL

-3337 PCREVCLEAFA
+3337 PCREVCLEAFS

-3363 SVNVRSN
+3363 SVSVGSN
-3370 DVRGQACQNRG
+3370 DVRDQTYQNRV
-3381 AADGDTTACR
+3381 ATTDDTSACH
-3391 KLPHNGMDGAVSP
+3391 KVPHNGMKGGVNA

-3426 CDDVGLASR
+3426 CDDVDLALR
-3435 GGQILTLIAVAR
+3435 GGQIITLTTVAR